1 MALATIAAARSGE
14 REPSV
19 RYTWTYVITAVVLL
33 KQLPR
38 IGLLPSR
45 SSQACALLA
54 LRTGYRHSDIS
65 DAGAAVDHR

>member
-1 MALATIAAARSGE
+1 MALATIAAAQSGE

-45 SSQACALLA
+45 SSQACAPRRA
-54 LRTGYRHSDIS
+54 LRR
-65 DAGAAVDHR
+65 